1 MLHKLKSV
9 RILLSIGL
17 LLSIIITAYSAYYKI
32 KYWGFNLTPKQ
43 KTAVWTVEA
52 HVSFTPTGENIKVS
66 IARPS
71 PSKEF
76 KVLNRCGH
84 QSAIFGNKLI
94 IVGGMNNNNY
104 IGSSLLVINLD
115 FSFNSQHKSFEEI
128 MIKKLEGKDD
138 FESQKKIMKI
148 KDELK
153 RAQLGVITN
162 ISLPP
167 IK

>member
-1 MLHKLKSV
+1 M
-9 RILLSIGL
+9 
-17 LLSIIITAYSAYYKI
+17 
-32 KYWGFNLTPKQ
+32 
-43 KTAVWTVEA
+43 
-52 HVSFTPTGENIKVS
+52 
-66 IARPS
+66 
-71 PSKEF
+71 
-76 KVLNRCGH
+76 
-84 QSAIFGNKLI
+84 I

>member
-1 MLHKLKSV
+1 MEWVQPETKGKPPSPRCFHTMNYYEK
-9 RILLSIGL
+9 GNF
-17 LLSIIITAYSAYYKI
+17 IIIHGGRNDIMSDSCALNDTYILNLENFEWAKIILYSQI
-32 KYWGFNLTPKQ
+32 
-43 KTAVWTVEA
+43 
-52 HVSFTPTGENIKVS
+52 
-66 IARPS
+66 
-71 PSKEF
+71 KEF

-94 IVGGMNNNNY
+94 IIGGMNNNNY

-115 FSFNSQHKSFEEI
+115 FSFNSQHKSIEEI

-138 FESQKKIMKI
+138 FESQRKILKI